1 MIIKSIMIIFPGCVL
16 PENAYDM
23 EITYDA
29 ERVEGSFR
37 VNTQN
42 YRVLIVPKLQF
53 ITPHM
58 KAALKQLQAAH
69 FPVYLWMACR
79 KV

>member
-1 MIIKSIMIIFPGCVL
+1 
-16 PENAYDM
+16 M

-69 FPVYLWMACR
+69 FPVYFVDGLPEGVEGEVVPLSDWQR
-79 KV
+79 G